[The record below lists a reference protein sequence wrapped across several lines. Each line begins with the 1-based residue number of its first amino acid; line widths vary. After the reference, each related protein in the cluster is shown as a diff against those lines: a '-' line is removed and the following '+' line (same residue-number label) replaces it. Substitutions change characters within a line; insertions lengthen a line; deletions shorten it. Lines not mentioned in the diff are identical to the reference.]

1 MGLKG
6 SHTNST
12 YKIITPGGQ
21 ITSNILIRGVC
32 LGLGSKIFPTNLIA
46 LSLAGMDVILG
57 MDWMTQHKVVLDIS
71 DRVVEINSP
80 TVGHTTLYL
89 PFKDG
94 TDSCAYVTIIS
105 PLDEIPVVCE
115 YLNVFPDDL
124 PGMPPDRDVE
134 VLIELQPSTTP
145 ISKSPYRMPPKELAE
160 LKNQLQELLD
170 KGYIH
175 PSSSLWVCPAL
186 FVKKKD
192 GSLRLCVDYRP
203 LNAVTV
209 KNKYP
214 LPRIDVLF
222 DQLAGARVFSKVD
235 LRSGYHQIKIQPCDI
250 PKTAFSTRY
259 CLYKFLVMSF
269 GLTNAQPTSCTS

>member
-6 SHTNST
+6 SHTSSA
-12 YKIITPGGQ
+12 YKIIIPGEQ

-32 LGLGSKIFPTNLIA
+32 LRLGSKIFPTNLIA
-46 LSLAGMDVILG
+46 ISLAGMDVILG

-115 YLNVFPDDL
+115 YPDVFPDKF

-134 VLIELQPSTTP
+134 FVIELQSGTAA
-145 ISKSPYRMPPKELAE
+145 ISKRPYHMPPKELAE
-160 LKNQLQELLD
+160 LKNRLQELLD
-170 KGYIH
+170 KGYIR
-175 PSSSLWVCPAL
+175 PSSSPWGCPTL
-186 FVKKKD
+186 FIKKKD

-203 LNAVTV
+203 LNAVTI

-222 DQLAGARVFSKVD
+222 DQLAGARVFSKID
-235 LRSGYHQIKIQPCDI
+235 LHYGYHQIKI
-250 PKTAFSTRY
+250 
-259 CLYKFLVMSF
+259 
-269 GLTNAQPTSCTS
+269 